1 VRSPAILLA
10 LLMLGIATATPA
22 AEPFESARPGQRPPP
37 GSVED
42 ELWYASERAEKDLL
56 QSPLLVRDEALN
68 AYVRGVVCKVAGD
81 HCGDLRVYVV
91 EIPAA
96 NATTFPNG
104 MVIVWTGLLLR
115 ARDESELASVLAHEF
130 AHYERRHSIQQ
141 YLKAKRTTAFL
152 ATFGLLTYGGGV
164 GLAGTLAGIAGSA
177 SLMQNSR
184 EAEREA
190 DALGFAHLR
199 AHGYDP
205 QGGVRLWDRML
216 REEKAPNNFR
226 RPVVAFAT
234 HPRTEERVAD
244 LRSAAADAVAAGYAG
259 TERNRDAYRDA
270 THAHLPAWL
279 EGELSRR
286 MFATSIQVIA
296 DLRPLAYA
304 DEQATFAFYQGEA
317 HRRRGKE
324 GDLAEAERLY
334 AEAIALPSPP
344 AGAWREY
351 GLALRARG
359 DRHGAIAPLRRYL
372 ELETNAQDAAFV
384 RQYLAELETTP

>member
-1 VRSPAILLA
+1 LRAVALA
-10 LLMLGIATATPA
+10 LLMLGVTTTTPA
-22 AEPFESARPGQRPPP
+22 SEPFESARPGQRPPP

-42 ELWYASERAEKDLL
+42 ELWYASDRAEKDLL
-56 QSPLLVRDEALN
+56 QSPLLVRDAALN
-68 AYVRGVVCKVAGD
+68 AYVRGVVCKVAGE
-81 HCGDLRVYVV
+81 HCNDLRVYVV
-91 EIPAA
+91 DIPAA

-115 ARDESELASVLAHEF
+115 AQDESELASVLAHEF

-152 ATFGLLTYGGGV
+152 ATFGLITYGGGV

-190 DALGFAHLR
+190 DSLGFVHLR
-199 AHGYDP
+199 AVGYDP
-205 QGGVRLWDRML
+205 HGGVRLWERLL

-226 RPVVAFAT
+226 RPIVAFAT

-244 LRSAAADAVAAGYAG
+244 LKSAAADALAGGYAG
-259 TERNRDAYRDA
+259 TERNHDAYRVA
-270 THAHLPAWL
+270 TRGFLSKWL
-279 EGELSRR
+279 EDELSRR
-286 MFATSIQVIA
+286 MFATSIQLLS
-296 DLRPLAYA
+296 DLRPLAA
-304 DEQATFAFYQGEA
+304 AEDQATYAFFQAEA

-324 GDLAEAERLY
+324 GDRAAAEALY

-344 AGAWREY
+344 AAAWREN
-351 GLALRARG
+351 GMALRAKG
-359 DRHGAIAPLRRYL
+359 DRYGAIASMRKYL
-372 ELETNAQDAAFV
+372 ELEPNAQDAAFV